1 MSMRQVYGNGEV
13 KELLSLKYAT
23 VLVQRKNRIK
33 QKNPQKSPGITGVTD
48 IADERGKEMEKS
60 IFQAVISMRNILN
73 HPEIFGKNCVAFV
86 VAIFTQNKIC
96 VFVN

>member
-1 MSMRQVYGNGEV
+1 MRQVYGNGEV

-23 VLVQRKNRIK
+23 VLVQRENRIK
-33 QKNPQKSPGITGVTD
+33 HKKNPPKSSVITGVTD

-86 VAIFTQNKIC
+86 VAVFTQNKIC